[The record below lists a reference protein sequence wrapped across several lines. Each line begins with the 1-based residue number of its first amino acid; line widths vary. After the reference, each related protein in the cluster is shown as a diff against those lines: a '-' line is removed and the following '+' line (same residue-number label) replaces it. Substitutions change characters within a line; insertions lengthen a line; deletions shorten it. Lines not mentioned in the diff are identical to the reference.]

1 MLTLLLLAQ
10 LTQPLDLVKATTLRP
25 GEIVRVYRRGGRT
38 RLGLYQTL
46 IVATKTR
53 VFVKTLE
60 TSATY
65 QLDRDQQ
72 LKLADAARASLPKL
86 LLEKPRAN
94 PMFPSAY
101 DGVDVFLAYN
111 RSGKVVT
118 WTNERFELPEK
129 PFPLLSFLEDIRHG
143 GID

>member
-1 MLTLLLLAQ
+1 MLTLLLIAQ
-10 LTQPLDLVKATTLRP
+10 LTQPLNLSKATTLCP
-25 GEIVRVYRRGGRT
+25 GEIARFYMRGGRT
-38 RLGLYQTL
+38 RLGLYQEL
-46 IVATKTR
+46 VVATKTR
-53 VFVKTLE
+53 VFVKTQE
-60 TSATY
+60 DSATY

-72 LKLADAARASLPKL
+72 VKLADAARASLPTL

-111 RSGKVVT
+111 RSGKVVI

-129 PFPLLSFLEDIRHG
+129 PFPLLSFLEEIRDG